1 MTTQT
6 ILVTGASRGLGA
18 ATARLVAEMGANV
31 ALMARSAGDLEATAA
46 SIRASGGQA
55 LPLTGDVTRAADCWR
70 AVAETVERFGDL
82 DAVVNNAG
90 LLQPIAPIA
99 EGDPNAWEANLAV
112 NVMGPFLVTQA
123 ALPYLRQCKGRVVNV
138 SSGAAV
144 SVVQGWSVYGAAK
157 AAVNQ
162 FTRSLAVE
170 EPEVT
175 AIAFDPG
182 VVDTAMQETIRRD
195 GEMGMA
201 AEVHA
206 CCVRNSEQGK
216 LLPPEVPGCALAVL
230 ACYAPHEWSSAFLAW
245 NDPRV
250 QSLVV
255 QFGCS
260 PGRS

>member
-31 ALMARSAGDLEATAA
+31 ALMARSAGDLEAVAD

-55 LPLTGDVTRAADCWR
+55 LSVTGDVTRAADCQR
-70 AVAETVERFGDL
+70 AISETVERFGGL
-82 DAVVNNAG
+82 DSVVNNAG
-90 LLQPIAPIA
+90 QLQPIAPIA
-99 EGDPNAWEANLAV
+99 DGDPKAWETNLAL
-112 NVMGPFLVTQA
+112 NVLGPFLVTQA
-123 ALPYLRQCKGRVVNV
+123 ALPHLRQRGGRVINV

-144 SVVQGWSVYGAAK
+144 SVVQGWAVYSAAK
-157 AAVNQ
+157 AALNH
-162 FTRSLAVE
+162 FTRALAAE
-170 EPEVT
+170 EPELT
-175 AIAFDPG
+175 AIALDPG
-182 VVDTAMQETIRRD
+182 VMDTAMQQTIRRE
-195 GEMGMA
+195 GELGMA

-206 CCVRNSEQGK
+206 RCVRNYEQGK
-216 LLPPEVPGCALAVL
+216 LLPPEVPGCALAIL
-230 ACYAPHEWSSAFLAW
+230 AYHAPHEWSSAFLAW

-255 QFGCS
+255 RFGCS